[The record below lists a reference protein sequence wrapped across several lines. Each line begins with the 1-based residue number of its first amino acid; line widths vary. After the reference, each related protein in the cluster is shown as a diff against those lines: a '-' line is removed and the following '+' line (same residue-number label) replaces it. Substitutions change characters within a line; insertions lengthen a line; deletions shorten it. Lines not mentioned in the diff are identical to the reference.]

1 MKEYILQTFDK
12 KEIKKVSFKKWDT
25 VIKMAEN
32 QNSYMRELYE
42 TKSISRNELESNIIG
57 FIVGDKQTYCF

>member
-12 KEIKKVSFKKWDT
+12 KEIKKVFFKKWDT